1 MASLDALQTRIG
13 YHFREPTLLLLALTH
28 PSVAHELGSSLVHNQ
43 RLEYLG
49 DAVLQLAL
57 SREIYDRYPAHDEGP
72 LTKIRSQLVN
82 QTSLAEQGRKLALG
96 DHLVLSRGEQISGGR
111 ERSSILADA
120 YEALLGAMFLDGG
133 FDVAR
138 TFIAD
143 SFREHLTDLADSS
156 MHDNPKSSLQEIVQ
170 AGSAEAPQYQVI
182 SASGPDHDRCFE
194 CAVLHRGVELGRGKG
209 KSKKI
214 AESQAATVALERMKM
229 KDSSSPPPAP

>member
-1 MASLDALQTRIG
+1 MSSLDALQTRIG
-13 YHFREPTLLLLALTH
+13 YHFREPSLLLLALTH

-96 DHLVLSRGEQISGGR
+96 DHLVLSRGEQLSGGR

-120 YEALLGAMFLDGG
+120 YEALLGAIFLDGG
-133 FDVAR
+133 FDAAR
-138 TFIAD
+138 TFIVD
-143 SFREHLTDLADSS
+143 SFREHLTEIADSS
-156 MHDNPKSSLQEIVQ
+156 IHDNPKGALQEVLQ
-170 AGSAEAPQYQVI
+170 AGSAEAPHYQVL
-182 SASGPDHDRCFE
+182 SVSGPDHDRSFE
-194 CAVLHRGVELGRGKG
+194 CAVTHQGVELGRGKG
-209 KSKKI
+209 KSKKT
-214 AESQAATVALERMKM
+214 AESQAAIAALERLGTKG
-229 KDSSSPPPAP
+229 SPSPPPAP